1 MVPRLC
7 DRHAA
12 ARLTRRHLKVL
23 LVDLGYAVN
32 PFIVLQVLVAR
43 GLGDIGAVL
52 AKYHHLL
59 REQSEDMQAIGRL
72 QDKIEANDGWSIDS
86 KVSAVLSRLQL
97 CGTLRELSG
106 ARLPTS

>member
-43 GLGDIGAVL
+43 GLGGVLLLHVRLDLLGDRVRGGAPDLDDV
-52 AKYHHLL
+52 
-59 REQSEDMQAIGRL
+59 
-72 QDKIEANDGWSIDS
+72 
-86 KVSAVLSRLQL
+86 
-97 CGTLRELSG
+97 GTRELVH
-106 ARLPTS
+106 

>member
-1 MVPRLC
+1 MKRHTYIYIINLLSISLSLCYCYPGSLSPSNFLCVQILAAAVACPPISPRMVPRLC

-43 GLGDIGAVL
+43 GLGGA
-52 AKYHHLL
+52 LL
-59 REQSEDMQAIGRL
+59 LHVRL
-72 QDKIEANDGWSIDS
+72 D
-86 KVSAVLSRLQL
+86 
-97 CGTLRELSG
+97 
-106 ARLPTS
+106 